1 MYRSNNDDRI
11 FESPRGNNMEK
22 CFTFKFFQTKMILFE
37 IAFEI
42 CFINSYAA
50 YKTLAKHISEKKFW
64 RFFLLA
70 WNDIK
75 SLHFLLL
82 SLTYYQLK

>member
-11 FESPRGNNMEK
+11 FESPHGNNIEK
-22 CFTFKFFQTKMILFE
+22 CFEFFKTKMILFE

-50 YKTLAKHISEKKFW
+50 YKTLAKHISEKKF
-64 RFFLLA
+64 
-70 WNDIK
+70 
-75 SLHFLLL
+75 
-82 SLTYYQLK
+82 